1 MKTKI
6 NLILTFITLMVSMV
20 AFSQQTISG
29 SVTDEN
35 GVPLPG
41 ATVFVQ
47 GTSNATTTDFDGN
60 FSINASNGDILEA
73 SYVGYNGFLTNC
85 IVIYRKFHTFSINSF
100 R

>member
-1 MKTKI
+1 
-6 NLILTFITLMVSMV
+6 MVSMV

-47 GTSNATTTDFDGN
+47 GTSNATTV
-60 FSINASNGDILEA
+60 LME
-73 SYVGYNGFLTNC
+73 
-85 IVIYRKFHTFSINSF
+85 TFQ
-100 R
+100 